1 MEFYSQP
8 PDVELK
14 GGVLTFAFDASDL
27 HLGPTRAF
35 NFELATQRTSAPATT
50 LDQAPDAGAK
60 PWSFQLKTAAVR
72 ISVVGLTE
80 APRKPKAG
88 HSFVVSLVVK
98 PSAAIANLETRLDG
112 PVCAAAIAGKPLFE
126 HDSVMEGSA
135 GSSRVAA
142 RCTWRI
148 PAGAGG
154 EAIRGSV
161 KVSFMGKTLSRSF
174 SATIAK

>member
-1 MEFYSQP
+1 MELPAQDGRR
-8 PDVELK
+8 PDL
-14 GGVLTFAFDASDL
+14 
-27 HLGPTRAF
+27 
-35 NFELATQRTSAPATT
+35 
-50 LDQAPDAGAK
+50 
-60 PWSFQLKTAAVR
+60 
-72 ISVVGLTE
+72 VVGLTE